1 MTIIAN
7 SPPTLI
13 ALLTAPGHGALATI
27 GVRGPAAERIA
38 LQCLTEPVPAA
49 SRHKQPWLRHFRSS
63 EHSTEELVVTFPRSD
78 EVRLHCHGGLAAC
91 EAVMHALEQA
101 GASRTVWQDWLPRES
116 LTPLQRSARVALSQ
130 ALTEPASLI
139 LLDQLQ
145 GAFTRAVQ
153 QCLGLLQ
160 EAKVEELERWL
171 NELLAWAPLG
181 QHLTSPWSVVIAGAP
196 NAGKSSLL
204 NALLGFQR
212 SIISPQPGTTRD
224 VVTARTAI
232 AGWPVELRDTAGQ
245 RESTDLLEALGV
257 KLARK
262 EQAAAD
268 LVLLV
273 VPATESNDFLP
284 AEDRVLVVRSKIDL
298 VTDARISLRDGEFA
312 VSAQSGQGIA
322 ELLQAIAKRL
332 VPREPPPLTAIPW
345 TRFQA
350 ERLRQ
355 CQRALRVDL
364 FHARSHLEAILTE
377 EETD

>member
-1 MTIIAN
+1 MTTIAT
-7 SPPTLI
+7 SPPTLV

-49 SRHKQPWLRHFRSS
+49 SRHKQPWLRHFRSR
-63 EHSTEELVVTFPRSD
+63 EHSTEELVVTFPSSD
-78 EVRLHCHGGLAAC
+78 EVRLHCHGGLVAC

-101 GASRTVWQDWLPRES
+101 GALRTVWQDWLPRES
-116 LTPLQRSARVALSQ
+116 LTPLQRSAQVALSQ
-130 ALTEPASLI
+130 ALTEPGALI

-160 EAKVEELERWL
+160 EEKVEELELRL
-171 NELLAWAPLG
+171 NELLTWAPLG

-212 SIISPQPGTTRD
+212 SIISSQPGTTRD

-232 AGWPVELRDTAGQ
+232 ASWPVELRDTAGQ
-245 RESTDLLEALGV
+245 RESTDLLESLGV
-257 KLARK
+257 HLARK

-273 VPATESNDFLP
+273 VPATEQSDFQP
-284 AEDRVLVVRSKIDL
+284 PEDKVLVVRSKVDL
-298 VTDARISLRDGEFA
+298 ITDASLRLRDGEVA
-312 VSAQSGQGIA
+312 VSTQSGQGIA
-322 ELLQAIAKRL
+322 ELLQAIAKKL
-332 VPREPPPLTAIPW
+332 VPREPLPGIAIPW
-345 TRFQA
+345 TRRQA

-355 CQRALRVDL
+355 CQRALRADL
-364 FHARSHLEAILTE
+364 LHARSHLEAILAE